1 MIEEQTQSPEKQP
14 LADYKPL
21 LIPHPGRQTP
31 VMLEEYRGEG
41 GYRGWEKAVREMA
54 PDEVVEEVKASGL
67 RGRGGA
73 GFPAGAKWG
82 FVPKVAGPKY
92 LCCNADESEP
102 GTFKDREIMEVEPHL
117 LIEGVAIASYAIGAQ
132 DAFIYIRGEYVT
144 AADRLERAIDEA
156 ERAGLLGS
164 NALGTGFNL
173 RVHVFRGAG
182 AYICGE
188 ETALLESL
196 EGRRPMPRSR
206 PPFPAVEGLY
216 RRPTVVNNVE
226 TLANV
231 PHILANGQEWYNA
244 IGVPPK
250 NTGPKIFCLSGRV
263 VRPGNYELPLGAVTF
278 SELIEEYGGGV
289 PNGGRVKGVL
299 PAGASAPIL
308 TADKLD
314 TKLDYDSV
322 QAAGSMLGSAS
333 LIVLDETVCIVRA
346 ATRMAEFFR
355 HESCGKCTPCREG
368 TAWLHK
374 VLVRLEAGRGS
385 EADLDLLMSLSGEIS
400 GKVLC
405 ALGDFATSPVTAT
418 VGQFRDEYLEHFKL
432 GRCPYGDW
440 GELAGEGP
448 SAPTDRAHRDTEG

>member
-1 MIEEQTQSPEKQP
+1 MIEEKPKTEEQP
-14 LADYKPL
+14 QAEDRPRADVGYTPL
-21 LIPHPGRQTP
+21 LIPHPGRTTP
-31 VMLEEYRGEG
+31 VMLEEYRAEG
-41 GYRGWEKAVREMA
+41 GYRGWEKAVREMS
-54 PDEVVEEVKASGL
+54 PDGVVEEVKTAGL

-73 GFPAGAKWG
+73 GFPAGVKWG
-82 FVPKVAGPKY
+82 FVPKVDGPKY
-92 LCCNADESEP
+92 MVCNADESEP
-102 GTFKDREIMEVEPHL
+102 GTFKDRDIMEIEPHML
-117 LIEGVAIASYAIGAQ
+117 VEGVAIGSYAIGSR

-144 AADRLERAIDEA
+144 AADRLDAAIAEG
-156 ERAGLLGS
+156 ERAGLLGKGV
-164 NALGTGFNL
+164 LGTDYDL
-173 RVHVFRGAG
+173 QIHVFRGAG

-216 RRPTVVNNVE
+216 RRPTCVNNVE

-231 PHILANGQEWYNA
+231 PHILANGSAWYQT

-263 VRPGNYELPLGAVTF
+263 NRPGNYELPLGSVTF
-278 SELIEEYGGGV
+278 RELIEEYGGGV
-289 PNGGRVKGVL
+289 VNGGQVKGVL

-346 ATRMAEFFR
+346 AARMEEFFR

-374 VLVRLEAGRGS
+374 VLLRLEEGRGS
-385 EADLDLLMSLSGEIS
+385 EADLDLLMSLSGQIS

-418 VGQFRDEYLEHFKL
+418 IRQYRDEYLEHFKL
-432 GRCPYGDW
+432 GRCPYESW
-440 GELAGEGP
+440 VA
-448 SAPTDRAHRDTEG
+448 